1 MFLPES
7 EQSEEV
13 GHVDIWEECSGEG
26 NIIPGARSVRG
37 SEAEECLARRA
48 V

>member
-1 MFLPES
+1 MWISGRSVL
-7 EQSEEV
+7 
-13 GHVDIWEECSGEG
+13 GEG